1 MSEAGVDNARREAQW
16 LNEAASDA
24 THLAELVGRRIEG
37 EPLQYL
43 TGIAGFRR
51 LELRVGP
58 GVLIPRPE
66 TEIVTEIALRLL
78 PAGGTIVDVGT
89 GSGAIALAVADERP
103 DARIY
108 ATDISVDALNWAR
121 RNRDSLRLAVEL
133 VAGDLF
139 DALPHELGGTVDV
152 VVSNPPYIGYAEA
165 ASLPVDVR
173 DHEPEVALFA
183 PEDGL
188 SVVRRLAQE
197 APVWLRPS
205 GHLVL
210 EIAPHQANAVAEL
223 LSDYRDVRM
232 EKDLTG
238 RDRVAVART

>member
-1 MSEAGVDNARREAQW
+1 MDNARREARW
-16 LNEAASDA
+16 LDEAASDA
-24 THLAELVGRRIEG
+24 THLAELVRRRIEG

-43 TGIAGFRR
+43 TGIAGFRH
-51 LELRVGP
+51 LELKVGP
-58 GVLIPRPE
+58 GVFIPRPE
-66 TEIVTEIALRLL
+66 TEVVTEIALGFL
-78 PAGGTIVDVGT
+78 PEGGTIVDVGT
-89 GSGAIALAVADERP
+89 GSGAIALAVADERS

-108 ATDISVDALNWAR
+108 ATDISEEALTWAR
-121 RNRDSLRLAVEL
+121 RNRDSLGLAVEL

-139 DALPHELGGTVDV
+139 DALPRELGGAVDV
-152 VVSNPPYIGYAEA
+152 IVSNPPYIGYAEA

-188 SVVRRLAQE
+188 SVVRRLAEE
-197 APVWLRPS
+197 ARVWLRAG

-210 EIAPHQANAVAEL
+210 EIAPQQAGAVAEL
-223 LSDYRDVRM
+223 LSDYRGVRI

-238 RDRVAVART
+238 RDRVAVALT